1 MAATEPMIIVKAG
14 LDRAVRSA
22 SVTVTQARKLL
33 LTTRAHAD
41 PVPPARLGAVGD
53 IFHLRGAHVAY
64 ACAYGTAKF
73 GADETKAMIPFAV
86 EAWATP
92 TESDTSLLASIN
104 RTPVAGNIEA
114 ARDKKE
120 INVFGCGLSD
130 TVAKAPKD
138 EDFDIWLNV
147 ISPYVPITSD
157 GKEPDFVPFLGA
169 IKDAVGKAVRKARRP
184 KAEPDSTL
192 LPKRRRGRQSSE
204 AEAAHRQEVAKFC
217 RLILQIHSTLDFAVG
232 SRDYCYLLEEHGLG
246 KGDFDAAQKQIT
258 DCRKSGDLPLDICA
272 EDASRETIGVEQIDS
287 KDVPDKAESLINR
300 LRNHAHEQYM
310 PISFWDYLDVYIEV
324 ATEKL
329 SLRNL
334 FEPVCR
340 EFHVPI
346 TNLKGWSDL
355 NARAAMMRRF
365 AYWAAR
371 GTKCVLLL
379 CGDHDPGGLQITE
392 TMRKNLEDLSRAV
405 GWSPENLVINRFG
418 LNAPFID
425 RHGLTWIDNLE
436 TSSGGRLDDP
446 DHADHGK
453 QYVQQYIEQFGVRKC
468 EANALVVVPDVG
480 RQLCRDAI
488 LRHVP
493 AAAVERYERKLDGLR
508 QQLREALRERVS

>member
-1 MAATEPMIIVKAG
+1 MRKNNSALTVVASSEPTSDADQKLPSASPPAPQRLKFEREDWTSFRTIEGLQQRGGVAVDKLSRLVMKELADNALDTNANVEVGKLPKGGGYFVEDKGPGIDGTPEDIARLFSIRRPMVSTKLLRLPQRGALGNGLRVVASAVLVSGGTLTVTTRDRRIQLRPERDGGTTVLAVKAVKFPVGTRIEIGFGPALPCDEATLDWAKRACRFAEGKTYTGKSSPWWYDVAQFHELFAASGNVPVRKLVAQLDGGDRADEIIVKAG

-64 ACAYGTAKF
+64 ACAYGSAKF

-217 RLILQIHSTLDFAVG
+217 RLILQIHSRFRRRQPRLLLP
-232 SRDYCYLLEEHGLG
+232 SRRTRPRQG
-246 KGDFDAAQKQIT
+246 
-258 DCRKSGDLPLDICA
+258 
-272 EDASRETIGVEQIDS
+272 
-287 KDVPDKAESLINR
+287 R
-300 LRNHAHEQYM
+300 LR
-310 PISFWDYLDVYIEV
+310 
-324 ATEKL
+324 
-329 SLRNL
+329 
-334 FEPVCR
+334 CR
-340 EFHVPI
+340 A
-346 TNLKGWSDL
+346 K
-355 NARAAMMRRF
+355 
-365 AYWAAR
+365 
-371 GTKCVLLL
+371 
-379 CGDHDPGGLQITE
+379 
-392 TMRKNLEDLSRAV
+392 
-405 GWSPENLVINRFG
+405 
-418 LNAPFID
+418 
-425 RHGLTWIDNLE
+425 
-436 TSSGGRLDDP
+436 
-446 DHADHGK
+446 ADH
-453 QYVQQYIEQFGVRKC
+453 
-468 EANALVVVPDVG
+468 
-480 RQLCRDAI
+480 
-488 LRHVP
+488 
-493 AAAVERYERKLDGLR
+493 
-508 QQLREALRERVS
+508 